1 MNRLC
6 PKIEIINHFDNLIN
20 RVDIDIEESIGKYK
34 QEQVLSQLRCF
45 EVEQRNVKSLKRFSL
60 KCFDSTESENP
71 IEYQTVDQ
79 WSESMKVIDYL
90 NRIREKTINELT
102 KAQQDALSHY
112 KLNSSQFK
120 SNDHHLVDE
129 KNSDEMRSELFK
141 EKFYFQVL
149 YRPDDPKYA
158 EPWIFKLYTF
168 VSDFYM
174 SPIDINL
181 LEYVF

>member
-20 RVDIDIEESIGKYK
+20 RVDIDIEESVGKYK

-45 EVEQRNVKSLKRFSL
+45 EIEKRNVKSLKRFSL

-71 IEYQTVDQ
+71 IKYQTVDQ
-79 WSESMKVIDYL
+79 WPESMKVIDYL
-90 NRIREKTINELT
+90 SQTREETINELT
-102 KAQQDALSHY
+102 KMQQDALSHY
-112 KLNSSQFK
+112 RLNLSQFK
-120 SNDHHLVDE
+120 SNDQNL
-129 KNSDEMRSELFK
+129 DEMRSELFK

-149 YRPDDPKYA
+149 YKPDDPKYA

-168 VSDFYM
+168 FTDFYM